1 MIKKKRKKKKSI
13 GRGHL
18 LSPKELFIQ
27 NVQQAHQQTGLKNFP
42 EAVRLYSIAIEYLQ
56 RNEHLLSPS
65 PYKFD
70 SEDESHF
77 SPRNSHTTERKLETP
92 EEIDNTHTPL
102 YVLYGCRSQAYQG
115 MQQFALALKD
125 AESSI
130 RCNPHHAL
138 AYAQKGK
145 VIYKIVKYIYIYL
158 RFYKLTGTVFFKT
171 T

>member
-1 MIKKKRKKKKSI
+1 MDK
-13 GRGHL
+13 GRGHS

-42 EAVRLYSIAIEYLQ
+42 EAVRLYSIAIEYLH
-56 RNEHLLSPS
+56 RNEHLLSAPIS
-65 PYKFD
+65 QRIID
-70 SEDESHF
+70 SEDESQSPK
-77 SPRNSHTTERKLETP
+77 SPRNIERKLETP
-92 EEIDNTHTPL
+92 EDINNPHTPL

-145 VIYKIVKYIYIYL
+145 VYRHL
-158 RFYKLTGTVFFKT
+158 LF
-171 T
+171 